1 MVISFARIII
11 GLDSQMNKLS
21 LVIKLSLKIGM
32 GIDNRVTGLS
42 IEQIQLNYCSF
53 DLLSFKLIKI
63 IIAVYTEPMTVLR
76 NIQYL
81 RIL

>member
-1 MVISFARIII
+1 
-11 GLDSQMNKLS
+11 
-21 LVIKLSLKIGM
+21 M

-53 DLLSFKLIKI
+53 DLLSFKRIKI